1 MQTTY
6 RTHTSGQLTA
16 ADAGAAVRLAGWV
29 DSARDHGGVIFID
42 LRDRYGRTQCVF
54 NPASS
59 PDAHALAEGLGS
71 QDVLAVA
78 GTVRPRPE
86 EAVNPRIATG
96 AIEVHVD
103 SAEVLAESDTPPF
116 EISDDV
122 EVGEDVR
129 LRHRYVDLRRP
140 AMQRNLLAR
149 ARIVRTMRRTLEEDG
164 FVEVETPLL
173 TKSTPEGAR
182 DFLVPSRASPGRF
195 YALPQSPQLF
205 KQILMIAGYDRYYQI
220 ARCLRDEDLRADRQP
235 EFTQLDLEMA
245 FVAEDDVMA
254 ATERVV
260 AAVIRDLLGA
270 EVEVPLP
277 RLSYAEAM
285 RDYGTDKPDRRFEM
299 RLKDVSDLAR
309 ASEFRVF
316 SGAVESGGEVRGLA
330 VPGAGAQFTR
340 KEIDDLAPFAADF
353 GAKGVAWLKCGAEGL
368 TGPIAKFFSGEQL
381 AQLREKMGADE
392 GDLLLF
398 VADAPAVVAA
408 SLGALRLHLG
418 RRLGL
423 IPEDEI
429 DLCWI
434 TEFPLLEWDPETQRH
449 YSMHHPFTSPLPEDL
464 DRLESDPGSVRA
476 RAYDLV
482 LNGVELGGGSIRIH
496 RPPAQ
501 ERVFRLL
508 GIGEAE
514 ARQTFGFLLDA
525 LRFGAPPHG
534 GIALGLDRFVR
545 LMIGAGSIRETIAF
559 PKTQRAQCLM
569 TGAPGPVDERQLAD
583 LHLRLRP
590 EATQEEA

>member
-6 RTHTSGQLTA
+6 RTHTCGELTA
-16 ADAGAAVRLAGWV
+16 DDAGAAVRLAGWV

-54 NPASS
+54 NPANS
-59 PDAHALAEGLGS
+59 PQAHALAEGLGN
-71 QDVLAVA
+71 QDVLGVA
-78 GTVRPRPE
+78 GAVRPRPE
-86 EAVNPRIATG
+86 DAINTKIPTG
-96 AIEVHVD
+96 AIEVHVE
-103 SAEVLAESDTPPF
+103 SAEVLAASDTPPF

-122 EVGEDVR
+122 DVGEDVR

-140 AMQRNLLAR
+140 AMQRNLLTR
-149 ARIVRTMRRTLEEDG
+149 ARIVRTIRRTLEDEG
-164 FVEVETPLL
+164 FVDVETPLL

-182 DFLVPSRASPGRF
+182 DFLVPSRINPGRF

-205 KQILMIAGYDRYYQI
+205 KQILMVAGYDRYYQI

-245 FVAEDDVMA
+245 FVSEDDVMA

-260 AAVIRDLLGA
+260 AAVIRDVLGA
-270 EVEVPLP
+270 EVEVPFP
-277 RLSYAEAM
+277 RLAYAEAM
-285 RDYGTDKPDRRFEM
+285 RDYGTDKPDRRFGM
-299 RLKDVSDLAR
+299 LLKDVSGLAR
-309 ASEFRVF
+309 ECEFRVF
-316 SGAVESGGEVRGLA
+316 TGAVEAGGEVRGIA
-330 VPGAGAQFTR
+330 VPGAAEAFSR

-353 GAKGVAWLKCGAEGL
+353 GAGGVAWLRCGAEGL
-368 TGPIAKFFSGEQL
+368 AGPIAKFFTEDQLGQLGETMEAGQ
-381 AQLREKMGADE
+381 

-398 VADAPAVVAA
+398 VADQAPVVAA

-423 IPEDEI
+423 IPEDRI

-434 TEFPLLEWDPETQRH
+434 TEFPLLEWDEGAGRH
-449 YSMHHPFTSPLPEDL
+449 VSMHHPFTSPLPADM
-464 DRLESDPGSVRA
+464 DRLEADPGSVRA

-482 LNGVELGGGSIRIH
+482 LSGVELGGGSIRIH
-496 RPPAQ
+496 RPDVQ

-514 ARQTFGFLLDA
+514 ARQKFGFLLEA

-545 LMIGAGSIRETIAF
+545 LMIGADSIRETIAF

-569 TGAPGPVDERQLAD
+569 TGAPSPVDERQLED
-583 LHLRLRP
+583 LHIRLRP
-590 EATQEEA
+590 EAMQEE

>member
-6 RTHTSGQLTA
+6 RTHTCGQLTA
-16 ADAGAAVRLAGWV
+16 DDAGATVRLAGWT

-54 NPASS
+54 NPENN
-59 PDAHALAEGLGS
+59 PEAHALAERLGN
-71 QDVLAVA
+71 QDVVAVT

-86 EAVNPRIATG
+86 DAVNPKIATG
-96 AIEVHVD
+96 AIEVHVE
-103 SAEVLAESDTPPF
+103 SAEVLSASETPPF
-116 EISDDV
+116 EITDDV
-122 EVGEDVR
+122 DVGEDIR

-140 AMQRNLLAR
+140 AMQRNMLAR
-149 ARIVRTMRRTLEEDG
+149 AQIVRTMRRTLEAEG
-164 FVEVETPLL
+164 FIDVETPLL

-182 DFLVPSRASPGRF
+182 DFLVPSRINPGRF

-220 ARCLRDEDLRADRQP
+220 AKCLRDEDLRADRQP
-235 EFTQLDLEMA
+235 EFTQLDVEMA
-245 FVAEDDVMA
+245 FVSEDDVMA

-260 AAVIRDLLGA
+260 AAVIRDVLGR
-270 EVEVPLP
+270 EIEVPFP
-277 RLSYAEAM
+277 RVPYDDAM
-285 RDYGTDKPDRRFEM
+285 RNYGSDKPDRRFEM
-299 RLKDVSDLAR
+299 HLKDVSDLAR
-309 ASEFRVF
+309 GCEFRVF
-316 SGAVESGGEVRGLA
+316 SGAVEAGGEVRGLA

-353 GAKGVAWLKCGAEGL
+353 GAKGVAWLKVGADGL
-368 TGPIAKFFSGEQL
+368 TGPIAKFFSEAQL
-381 AQLREKMGADE
+381 AHLRETMGAGE

-398 VADAPAVVAA
+398 VADDPAVVAA

-423 IPEDEI
+423 VRDDEV

-434 TEFPLLEWDPETQRH
+434 TEFPLLEWDPETNRH
-449 YSMHHPFTSPLPEDL
+449 YAMHHPFTSPLPEDL

-496 RPPAQ
+496 RPEVQ
-501 ERVFRLL
+501 ERLFRLL
-508 GIGEAE
+508 GIEEAE
-514 ARQTFGFLLDA
+514 ARQKFGFLLDA
-525 LRFGAPPHG
+525 LRYGAPPHG

-545 LMIGAGSIRETIAF
+545 LMIGADSIRETIAF

-569 TGAPGPVDERQLAD
+569 SGAPGPVDEKQLED
-583 LHLRLRP
+583 LHIRLRP
-590 EATQEEA
+590 EGMEEE

>member
-6 RTHTSGQLTA
+6 RTHTCGQLTA
-16 ADAGAAVRLAGWV
+16 DDAGATVRLAGWT

-54 NPASS
+54 NPENN
-59 PDAHALAEGLGS
+59 PEAHALAERLGN
-71 QDVLAVA
+71 QDVLAVT

-86 EAVNPRIATG
+86 DAVNPKIATG
-96 AIEVHVD
+96 AIEVHVA
-103 SAEVLAESDTPPF
+103 SAELLSASETPPF
-116 EISDDV
+116 EITDDV
-122 EVGEDVR
+122 DVGEDVR

-140 AMQRNLLAR
+140 AMQRNMLAR
-149 ARIVRTMRRTLEEDG
+149 AQIVRTMRRTLEDEG
-164 FVEVETPLL
+164 FIDVETPLL

-182 DFLVPSRASPGRF
+182 DFLVPSRVNPGRF

-235 EFTQLDLEMA
+235 EFTQLDVEMA

-260 AAVIRDLLGA
+260 AAVIRDVLGR
-270 EVEVPLP
+270 EVEVPFP

-285 RDYGTDKPDRRFEM
+285 RDYGSDKPDRRFEM
-299 RLKDVSDLAR
+299 HLKDVSDLAR
-309 ASEFRVF
+309 GCEFRVF
-316 SGAVESGGEVRGLA
+316 TGAVEAGGEVRGLA
-330 VPGAGAQFTR
+330 VPGAGAQFSR

-353 GAKGVAWLKCGAEGL
+353 GAKGVAWLKCGSDGL
-368 TGPIAKFFSGEQL
+368 SGPIAKFFSDEQL
-381 AQLREKMGADE
+381 RQLRETMGAAD

-398 VADAPAVVAA
+398 VADQSAVVAA
-408 SLGALRLHLG
+408 SLSALRLHLG

-423 IPEDEI
+423 VREDALN
-429 DLCWI
+429 LCWI
-434 TEFPLLEWDPETQRH
+434 TEFPLLEWDPETKRH
-449 YSMHHPFTSPLPEDL
+449 YAMHHPFTSPLPADM

-496 RPPAQ
+496 RPDMQ
-501 ERVFRLL
+501 ERCFRLL
-508 GIGEAE
+508 GIQEAE
-514 ARQTFGFLLDA
+514 AREKFGFLLDA
-525 LRFGAPPHG
+525 LRYGAPPHG

-545 LMIGAGSIRETIAF
+545 LMIGADSIRETIAF

-569 TGAPGPVDERQLAD
+569 SGAPGPVDERQLAD
-583 LHLRLRP
+583 LHIRLRP
-590 EATQEEA
+590 EAMQEE

>member
-6 RTHTSGQLTA
+6 RTHTCGELTDD
-16 ADAGAAVRLAGWV
+16 DAGATVRLAGWT

-54 NPASS
+54 NPENN
-59 PDAHALAEGLGS
+59 PEAHALAERLGN

-86 EAVNPRIATG
+86 DAVNPKIATG
-96 AIEVHVD
+96 AIEVHVA
-103 SAEVLAESDTPPF
+103 SADLLSASETPPF

-122 EVGEDVR
+122 DVGEDVR

-140 AMQRNLLAR
+140 AMQRNMLAR
-149 ARIVRTMRRTLEEDG
+149 AQIVQTMRRTLEDEG
-164 FVEVETPLL
+164 FVDVETPLL

-220 ARCLRDEDLRADRQP
+220 AKCLRDEDLRADRQP

-260 AAVIRDLLGA
+260 AAVIRDVLGR
-270 EVEVPLP
+270 EVEMPFP

-285 RDYGTDKPDRRFEM
+285 RDYGSDKPDRRFEM
-299 RLKDVSDLAR
+299 HLKDVSDLAR
-309 ASEFRVF
+309 ACEFRVF
-316 SGAVESGGEVRGLA
+316 RGAVEAGGEVRGLA
-330 VPGAGAQFTR
+330 VPGAGEQFSR

-353 GAKGVAWLKCGAEGL
+353 GAGGVAWLKVGADGL
-368 TGPIAKFFSGEQL
+368 SGPIAKFFSEEQSV
-381 AQLREKMGADE
+381 QLRETMGAGP

-398 VADAPAVVAA
+398 VADAPHVVAA
-408 SLGALRLHLG
+408 SLSALRLHLG

-423 IPEDEI
+423 VREDEV

-434 TEFPLLEWDPETQRH
+434 TEFPLLEWDTETNRH
-449 YSMHHPFTSPLPEDL
+449 YAMHHPFTSPLPADL

-482 LNGVELGGGSIRIH
+482 ASGVELGGGSIRIH
-496 RPPAQ
+496 RPEVQ
-501 ERVFRLL
+501 ERCFRVL
-508 GIGEAE
+508 GIDEAE
-514 ARQTFGFLLDA
+514 AREKFGFLLDA
-525 LRFGAPPHG
+525 LRYGAPPHG

-569 TGAPGPVDERQLAD
+569 SGAPGPVDERQLAD
-583 LHLRLRP
+583 LHIRLRP
-590 EATQEEA
+590 EAMQEE

>member
-6 RTHTSGQLTA
+6 RTHTCGQLTA
-16 ADAGAAVRLAGWV
+16 DDAGAAVRLAGWV

-54 NPASS
+54 NPENS
-59 PDAHALAEGLGS
+59 PDAHALAERLGN
-71 QDVLAVA
+71 QDVLAVS

-86 EAVNPRIATG
+86 EAVNPKIATG

-103 SAEVLAESDTPPF
+103 TAEALAKSDTPPF

-122 EVGEDVR
+122 DVGEDVR

-140 AMQRNLLAR
+140 AMQRNMLAR
-149 ARIVRTMRRTLEEDG
+149 AQIVRTMRRTLEDEG
-164 FVEVETPLL
+164 FIDVETPLL

-182 DFLVPSRASPGRF
+182 DFLVPSRVNPGRF

-220 ARCLRDEDLRADRQP
+220 AKCLRDEDLRADRQP
-235 EFTQLDLEMA
+235 EFTQLDVEMA
-245 FVAEDDVMA
+245 FVAEGDVMA

-260 AAVIRDLLGA
+260 AAVIRDTLGRQ
-270 EVEVPLP
+270 VEVPFP

-285 RDYGTDKPDRRFEM
+285 RDYGTDKPDRRFAM

-309 ASEFRVF
+309 ACEFRVF
-316 SGAVESGGEVRGLA
+316 SGAVEAGGEVRGLA
-330 VPGAGAQFTR
+330 VPGAAETFSR
-340 KEIDDLAPFAADF
+340 KDIDDLAPFAADF
-353 GAKGVAWLKCGAEGL
+353 GAKGVAWLKCGADGL
-368 TGPIAKFFSGEQL
+368 SGPIAKFFSEEQL
-381 AQLREKMGADE
+381 QQVRQTMGAGA

-398 VADAPAVVAA
+398 VADAPNVVAA

-423 IPEDEI
+423 IPEDAI

-434 TEFPLLEWDPETQRH
+434 TEFPLLEWDPETKRH
-449 YSMHHPFTSPLPEDL
+449 YAMHHPFTSPLPEDM

-496 RPPAQ
+496 RPDVQ
-501 ERVFRLL
+501 ERCFRLL
-508 GIGEAE
+508 GIEEAE
-514 ARQTFGFLLDA
+514 ARQKFGFLLEA
-525 LRFGAPPHG
+525 LRYGAPPHG

-545 LMIGAGSIRETIAF
+545 LMIGADSIRETIAF

-569 TGAPGPVDERQLAD
+569 SGAPGPVDEKQLED
-583 LHLRLRP
+583 LHIRLRP
-590 EATQEEA
+590 EAMQDE

>member
-1 MQTTY
+1 MQTTH
-6 RTHTSGQLTA
+6 RTHTCGELTA
-16 ADAGAAVRLAGWV
+16 EAAGAAVRLAGWV
-29 DSARDHGGVIFID
+29 DSARDHGGVIFVD

-54 NPASS
+54 NPENS
-59 PDAHALAEGLGS
+59 PEAHALAERLGS
-71 QDVLAVA
+71 QDVLALA

-86 EAVNPRIATG
+86 DAVNPKIATG
-96 AIEVHVD
+96 AIEVHVA

-116 EISDDV
+116 EITDDV
-122 EVGEDVR
+122 DVGEDVR
-129 LRHRYVDLRRP
+129 LRHRYADLRRP

-149 ARIVRTMRRTLEEDG
+149 ARIVRTMRRTLEEAG

-245 FVAEDDVMA
+245 FVSEDDVMA

-260 AAVIRDLLGA
+260 VAVIRDVLGK
-270 EVEVPLP
+270 EVEAPFPRVP
-277 RLSYAEAM
+277 YAEAM
-285 RDYGTDKPDRRFEM
+285 RDYGTDKPDRRFGM
-299 RLKDVSDLAR
+299 LLKDVSEVAR

-316 SGAVESGGEVRGLA
+316 TGAVASGGEVRGLA
-330 VPGAGAQFTR
+330 VPGAGEQFSR

-368 TGPIAKFFSGEQL
+368 AGPIAKFFSDEQL
-381 AQLREKMGADE
+381 GQLRETMDAGP

-398 VADAPAVVAA
+398 VADRPAVVAA

-423 IPEDEI
+423 VPENEI

-434 TEFPLLEWDPETQRH
+434 TEFPLLEWDETEGRH
-449 YSMHHPFTSPLPEDL
+449 VSMHHPFTSPLPEDM
-464 DRLESDPGSVRA
+464 DRLESDPGAVRA

-482 LNGVELGGGSIRIH
+482 LSGVELGGGSIRIH
-496 RPPAQ
+496 RPNVQ
-501 ERVFRLL
+501 ERLFRLL

-514 ARQTFGFLLDA
+514 ARQKFGFLLDA
-525 LRFGAPPHG
+525 LRYGAPPHG

-545 LMIGAGSIRETIAF
+545 LMIGADSIRETIAF

-590 EATQEEA
+590 EATHEE